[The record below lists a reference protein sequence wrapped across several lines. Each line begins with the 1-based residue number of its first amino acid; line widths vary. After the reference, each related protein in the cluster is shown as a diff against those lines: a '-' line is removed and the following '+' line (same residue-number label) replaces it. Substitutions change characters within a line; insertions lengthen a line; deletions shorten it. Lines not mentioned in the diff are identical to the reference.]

1 MIGHQVITITL
12 CGSGR
17 VREAVHAA
25 GKFLQ
30 ESGVVV
36 LIPPLHQI
44 DQLVSG
50 RPEECKQLA
59 WKGATFAHFNR
70 IVKAD
75 IVFIINPDGY
85 VGASTTLELG
95 YAVALGKLIVA
106 MRPDD
111 AEPARNG
118 LFDVI
123 LDSSDPYKACQ
134 DLIHLTTVNGLA

>member
-1 MIGHQVITITL
+1 MITITL
-12 CGSGR
+12 CGSGKF
-17 VREAVHAA
+17 REAVHAA

-30 ESGVVV
+30 ERGIVV

-44 DQLVSG
+44 EQLVAG

-70 IVKAD
+70 IAKAD
-75 IVFIINPDGY
+75 IVFIVNPEGY

-95 YAVALGKLIVA
+95 YAVALGKLIFA
-106 MRPDD
+106 MQPDSN
-111 AEPARNG
+111 EPARNG

-123 LDSSDPYKACQ
+123 LGSSDPYESCQ
-134 DLIHLTTVNGLA
+134 DLLHRTAAAGLS

>member
-1 MIGHQVITITL
+1 MITITL
-12 CGSGR
+12 CGSGKF
-17 VREAVHAA
+17 REAVHAT

-30 ESGVVV
+30 ERGVVV

-44 DQLVSG
+44 EQLVAD

-70 IVKAD
+70 IAKAD
-75 IVFIINPDGY
+75 IVFIVNPDGY

-106 MRPDD
+106 MQPDD
-111 AEPARNG
+111 TEPARNS

-123 LDSSDPYKACQ
+123 LGSSDPYGACQ
-134 DLIHLTTVNGLA
+134 DLLHRATVSRLS